1 MRLMIRVRSPTRLSL
16 SRLGRLASS
25 SSSVG
30 IATIRQCPRSLRSQP
45 RKPRLSIAVSNRSVF
60 ARRCSRDTATLV
72 EWMTCTSIPRA
83 CSHRASQKPSRPASK
98 ASAIRSIIL
107 PALTASSRQRS
118 TSRSS
123 ASGSGPK
130 FFQGLAVNAGRHSS
144 HKPARLAHFNDNYQ
158 SGVLIK
164 GDERAAQVINLG
176 HAEPPSLSSSDDD
189 ARPPARPIASPS
201 RCCFDNDHL
210 GTLMPLSVHP
220 NNPIQCDHRADI
232 PAVRIR
238 FQRTR
243 TLGPAAIFVP
253 RLLSDRSDLSRS
265 ASDSA
270 GSWRDSIAL
279 R

>member
-1 MRLMIRVRSPTRLSL
+1 MRLMIRVRSPTRLFPPHGSDAWSL
-16 SRLGRLASS
+16 HPAGAFAS
-25 SSSVG
+25 
-30 IATIRQCPRSLRSQP
+30 
-45 RKPRLSIAVSNRSVF
+45 SIAVSNRSVF

-118 TSRSS
+118 TISRSPAHPDQAQVFS
-123 ASGSGPK
+123 
-130 FFQGLAVNAGRHSS
+130 GLAVNAGHHSS

-189 ARPPARPIASPS
+189 ARPP
-201 RCCFDNDHL
+201 
-210 GTLMPLSVHP
+210 PLAP
-220 NNPIQCDHRADI
+220 
-232 PAVRIR
+232 
-238 FQRTR
+238 
-243 TLGPAAIFVP
+243 
-253 RLLSDRSDLSRS
+253 
-265 ASDSA
+265 
-270 GSWRDSIAL
+270 
-279 R
+279 